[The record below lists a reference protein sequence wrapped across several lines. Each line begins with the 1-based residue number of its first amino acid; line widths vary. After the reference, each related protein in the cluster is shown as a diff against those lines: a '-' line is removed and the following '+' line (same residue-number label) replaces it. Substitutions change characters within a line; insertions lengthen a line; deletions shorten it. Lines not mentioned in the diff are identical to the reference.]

1 MMDGFIAAAL
11 VWLVAHTG
19 YPVPTQQPEIT
30 VVSRTEI
37 AAKAGQTSTRLSG
50 EIAGLYNIQTGAIL
64 LPADWSAGDV
74 WSESVL
80 VHELDHWLQFH
91 NGGYKAQAQF
101 RCPANV
107 EAEAHLIQL
116 QWNREHDPKWDDHS
130 DKAEH
135 LKRGVRAFSR
145 CPGDPATVRT
155 VWTDRL
161 AEEWPSARP

>member
-1 MMDGFIAAAL
+1 MMDGFVAAAL

-19 YPVPTQQPEIT
+19 YPVPTQQPEII
-30 VVSRTEI
+30 VVSRSEI

-107 EAEAHLIQL
+107 ELRQNAEISAASFQAAD
-116 QWNREHDPKWDDHS
+116 RPKWLMPDAPLIEVS
-130 DKAEH
+130 AE
-135 LKRGVRAFSR
+135 R
-145 CPGDPATVRT
+145 D
-155 VWTDRL
+155 
-161 AEEWPSARP
+161 E